1 MFPRSP
7 EFVWDTGH
15 VVLFGALCAVLAAI
29 GTSLV
34 LAARRALLRIRHGR
48 VASAAWCAEFG
59 ELPASVRACRHK
71 ITGEA
76 PERLCE
82 KAFDCRRCAEHEL
95 LEAKRGRLAARAP
108 EASLRLGFDPS
119 HRFYHRGH
127 TWVRLEKNGTVTIGL
142 DGIARRLLGAPETID
157 LAPPGA
163 RIEAHGTLGRVTTRG
178 MRVRLL
184 APIDGTV
191 VSVRGSGVGFKLR
204 VRPDAT
210 LDIRHLLAGPEAK
223 VWSLRELERV
233 ERALGSVGAAIA
245 LADGGELVADV
256 GAKLPR
262 EAYDALLGETFLEA

>member
-1 MFPRSP
+1 MFPWSP

-15 VVLFGALCAVLAAI
+15 VVFFGALYAVLAAI

-34 LAARRALLRIRHGR
+34 LATRRALLRVRRGR
-48 VASAAWCAEFG
+48 VAGASWRAEFE
-59 ELPASVRACRHK
+59 ELPASVRACRHQ

-95 LEAKRGRLAARAP
+95 LAAKRGRPAARAP
-108 EASLRLGFDPS
+108 EASFGLGFDPS

-127 TWVRLEKNGTVTIGL
+127 TWVRLERNGTVTIGL
-142 DGIARRLLGAPETID
+142 DGIARRLLGTPDAID
-157 LAPPGA
+157 LAQPGA
-163 RIEAHGTLGRVTTRG
+163 RIEAYGRLGRVKTRG

-184 APIDGTV
+184 SPIDGTV
-191 VSVRGSGVGFKLR
+191 VSVRGSGLGFKLR
-204 VRPDAT
+204 VRPDAQ

-233 ERALGSVGAAIA
+233 QRALGPVDAAA
-245 LADGGELVADV
+245 LADGGELVADI
-256 GAKLPR
+256 GAELPR
-262 EAYDALLGETFLEA
+262 ERYDALLGETFLEA